1 MTLLAPSAINPDF
14 SRSNK
19 ATSCE
24 DVTHIS
30 DNNLRHELAAI
41 GKQESKL
48 AARKAKIL
56 AELARRHTTA
66 GAKRVARDVLRTS
79 NSAAHH
85 QVKSAERLEDLAA
98 TSEALSSGIIP
109 TGHAR
114 LIARASSEG
123 PIKETELVEA
133 AKTQTYDELVQ
144 TVKKQQHELS
154 DDDGQTIH
162 DQRRKKRSARL
173 FQNPDT
179 GMYVLNAEFDP
190 TTGSHIAGAL
200 ANKEREFWHQED
212 PKAPR
217 THVQRAA
224 DALAELILHPEKGKT
239 NGIALVIRDQHK
251 PWLMIG

>member
-1 MTLLAPSAINPDF
+1 MNPDF

-24 DVTHIS
+24 DVTRIS
-30 DNNLRHELAAI
+30 DNNLRHELEAI

-217 THVQRAA
+217 THVPRAA
-224 DALAELILHPEKGKT
+224 DALAELILHPEKGKA